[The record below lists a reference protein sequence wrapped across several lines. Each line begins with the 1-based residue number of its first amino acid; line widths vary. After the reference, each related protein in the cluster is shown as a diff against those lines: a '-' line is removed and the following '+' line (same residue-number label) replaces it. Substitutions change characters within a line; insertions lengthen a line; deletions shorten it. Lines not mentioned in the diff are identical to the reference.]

1 METKIGD
8 NELKTLFS
16 PPNMK
21 HNRLILIFLTF
32 ATVIWGQ
39 MNPVTVSASVGSV
52 ARAGEVVHVEMIA
65 EMEHEWHI
73 YALHDAGEGP
83 IATVI
88 TINGDY
94 VSRQGKIDEPQPIEK
109 YDEGF
114 DTITRYHEG
123 TTRYTIPVQLDGNIA
138 PGNISL
144 TATILYQVCNAAL
157 CYPPKEVTIDVPI
170 VIEAGEPRKDHIQ
183 FVAASFTDASGN
195 IDLEAAI
202 SQGFWPFIILAF
214 SMGFLALLTPCVF
227 PMIPI
232 TVSYFTH
239 QGELAN
245 QSPVKQ
251 ASVYGIGIIS
261 TFTILGLFLA
271 VTLGASG
278 ANQLAANPWVNLFIG
293 ALFTY
298 FALSLFGMYEIQ
310 LPSSLRQ
317 LAHKQEGRGGYM
329 GTLFM
334 AVTFTLTS
342 FTCTVQFVGLL
353 LVAASRGQW
362 FWPALGMII
371 FSAAFALPFFFLA
384 LFPQYLARMPKSGG
398 WLNSVKVVMGFL
410 ELAAAFKFYSNTD
423 LVWNWQIFTN
433 TTVLAVWT
441 ILMLFTGLY
450 LMGKIQLPHDTKLD
464 VLSVPRMMLSIFF
477 LTFALYL
484 SSGLFGRPIHGLIN
498 SYLPPNLS
506 EEVGMISEAN
516 GGKEF
521 KWFTELDDAFVKAN
535 TSGKNIFVD
544 FTGYTCTNC
553 RWMES
558 NIFPKEEVKERFKDF
573 VLVRLYTDGGN
584 NYREKQQYEIDRF
597 GTAALPYYVILSP
610 EDDVINTFPGMTRN
624 LDEFLKF
631 LDKGLT
637 N

>member
-1 METKIGD
+1 
-8 NELKTLFS
+8 
-16 PPNMK
+16 MK
-21 HNRLILIFLTF
+21 HKRIILIILTF

-39 MNPVTVSASVGSV
+39 MNPVTVSASARSA
-52 ARAGEVVHVEMIA
+52 ARAGEVVHVEMTA

-88 TINGDY
+88 TIKGDY
-94 VSRQGKIDEPQPIEK
+94 VSRQGKIDEPEPIEK
-109 YDEGF
+109 YDKGF
-114 DTITRYHEG
+114 ETITRYHEG
-123 TTRYTIPVQLDGNIA
+123 TTRYTIPVQLDGNID
-138 PGNISL
+138 PGKIRLS
-144 TATILYQVCNAAL
+144 ATILFQVCNASL
-157 CYPPKEVTIDVPI
+157 CYPPKEVTVDVPI
-170 VIEAGEPRKDHIQ
+170 VIEAGEPRKDHIE
-183 FVAASFTDASGN
+183 FVAATITDASGN
-195 IDLEAAI
+195 IDLDAAI
-202 SQGFWPFIILAF
+202 SQGFWPFVILALT
-214 SMGFLALLTPCVF
+214 MGFLALLTPCVF

-239 QGELAN
+239 QGELEDQN
-245 QSPVKQ
+245 PIKQ
-251 ASVYGIGIIS
+251 ASIYGLGIIA
-261 TFTILGLFLA
+261 TFTLLGLILA
-271 VTLGASG
+271 ITLGASG

-310 LPSSLRQ
+310 LPTSLRQ
-317 LAHKQEGRGGYM
+317 LFQNQEGRGGYI

-353 LVAASRGQW
+353 LVAAAQGQW
-362 FWPALGMII
+362 FWPMLGMMI

-410 ELAAAFKFYSNTD
+410 EMAAAFKFFSNTD
-423 LVWNWQIFTN
+423 LVWNWQIFTHIS
-433 TTVLAVWT
+433 VLAIWA
-441 ILMLFTGLY
+441 ILMFFTGFY
-450 LMGKIQLPHDTKLD
+450 LLGKIQLPHDSKIEI
-464 VLSVPRMMLSIFF
+464 VSVPRMMLSIFF
-477 LTFALYL
+477 LAFALYL
-484 SSGLFGRPIHGLIN
+484 STGLFGRPIHGLIY
-498 SYLPPNLS
+498 SYLPPKLT
-506 EEVGMISEAN
+506 EEVGMISEMN
-516 GGKEF
+516 GGEELQ
-521 KWFTELDDAFVKAN
+521 WYTELDDAFVEAN
-535 TSGKNIFVD
+535 MIGKNIFVD

-558 NIFPKEEVKERFKDF
+558 NIFTKDEVKDRFKDF

-610 EDDVINTFPGMTRN
+610 EDDVLGKFPGMTRN
-624 LDEFLKF
+624 QDEFLKF

-637 N
+637 R

>member
-1 METKIGD
+1 MNIKHTFIA
-8 NELKTLFS
+8 LFA
-16 PPNMK
+16 
-21 HNRLILIFLTF
+21 FLT
-32 ATVIWGQ
+32 VVWGQ
-39 MNPVTVSASVGSV
+39 MNPVTVSASVDSP
-52 ARAGEVVHVEMIA
+52 ARAGEVVYVNMTA
-65 EMEHEWHI
+65 EMEQEWHI
-73 YALHDAGEGP
+73 YALVDAGEGP
-83 IATVI
+83 IATKI
-88 TINGDY
+88 TVTGDY

-109 YDEGF
+109 FDEGF

-123 TTRYTIPVQLDGNIA
+123 TTRYTIPVQLDGNID

-144 TATILYQVCNAAL
+144 TATILYQVCNASL
-157 CYPPKEVTIDVPI
+157 CYPPKEVTVDVPV
-170 VIEAGEPRKDHIQ
+170 VIEAGDPRKDHIQ

-195 IDLEAAI
+195 IDLNAAI
-202 SQGFWPFIILAF
+202 SQGFWTFVILAIT
-214 SMGFLALLTPCVF
+214 MGFLALLTPCVF

-232 TVSYFTH
+232 TVSYFIH
-239 QGELAN
+239 QGELEN
-245 QSPVKQ
+245 QNPFKQ
-251 ASVYGIGIIS
+251 ASVYGFGIIG
-261 TFTILGLFLA
+261 TFSLLGMILA

-317 LAHKQEGRGGYM
+317 LVQRQEGRGGYV

-353 LVAASRGQW
+353 LVAASQGQW
-362 FWPALGMII
+362 FWPMLGMII

-410 ELAAAFKFYSNTD
+410 ELAAAFKFFSNTD

-433 TTVLAVWT
+433 TSVLAVWT
-441 ILMLFTGLY
+441 ILMFFTGLY
-450 LMGKIQLPHDTKLD
+450 LMGKIVLPHDSKLES
-464 VLSVPRMMLSIFF
+464 LSVQRMMLSIFF
-477 LTFALYL
+477 MTFALYL
-484 SSGLFGRPIHGLIN
+484 GSGLFGRPIHGLIYA
-498 SYLPPNLS
+498 YLPPKLT
-506 EEVGMISEAN
+506 EEVGKISEIN
-516 GGKEF
+516 GGEEF
-521 KWFTELDDAFVKAN
+521 LWYTELDDAFVEAN
-535 TSGKNIFVD
+535 TNGKNIFVD

-558 NIFPKEEVKERFKDF
+558 NIFTKEEVKKRFKDF

-584 NYREKQQYEIDRF
+584 NYRAKQQYEIDRF

-610 EDDVINTFPGMTRN
+610 EDDVLGKYPGMTRDLN
-624 LDEFLKF
+624 EFLEF
-631 LDKGLT
+631 LDKGLAG
-637 N
+637 

>member
-1 METKIGD
+1 
-8 NELKTLFS
+8 
-16 PPNMK
+16 MK
-21 HNRLILIFLTF
+21 HKRIILIILTF

-39 MNPVTVSASVGSV
+39 MNPVTVSASARSA
-52 ARAGEVVHVEMIA
+52 ARAGEVVHVEMTA

-94 VSRQGKIDEPQPIEK
+94 VSRQGKIDEPEPIEK

-123 TTRYTIPVQLDGNIA
+123 TTRYTIPVQLDGNID
-138 PGNISL
+138 PGDIILKAS
-144 TATILYQVCNAAL
+144 ILYQVCNASL
-157 CYPPKEVTIDVPI
+157 CYPPKEVIVDVPI
-170 VIEAGEPRKDHIQ
+170 VIEAGEPRKDHIK
-183 FVAASFTDASGN
+183 FVAATVTDASGN
-195 IDLEAAI
+195 IDLDAAI
-202 SQGFWPFIILAF
+202 SQGFWPFVILALT
-214 SMGFLALLTPCVF
+214 MGFLALLTPCVF

-239 QGELAN
+239 QGELEN
-245 QSPVKQ
+245 QNPIKQ
-251 ASVYGIGIIS
+251 ASIYGLGIIA
-261 TFTILGLFLA
+261 TFTLLGLILA
-271 VTLGASG
+271 ITLGASG

-310 LPSSLRQ
+310 LPTSLRQ
-317 LAHKQEGRGGYM
+317 LFQNQEGRGGYI

-353 LVAASRGQW
+353 LVAAAQGQW
-362 FWPALGMII
+362 FWPMLGMMI

-410 ELAAAFKFYSNTD
+410 EMAAAFKFFSNTD
-423 LVWNWQIFTN
+423 LVWNWQIFTHIS
-433 TTVLAVWT
+433 VLAIWA
-441 ILMLFTGLY
+441 ILMFFTGFY
-450 LMGKIQLPHDTKLD
+450 LLGKIQLPHDSK
-464 VLSVPRMMLSIFF
+464 VEIVSVPRMMLSIFF
-477 LTFALYL
+477 LAFALYL
-484 SSGLFGRPIHGLIN
+484 STGLFGRPIHGLIY
-498 SYLPPNLS
+498 SYLPPKLS
-506 EEVGMISEAN
+506 EEVGMISEMN
-516 GGKEF
+516 GGEELQ
-521 KWFTELDDAFVKAN
+521 WYTELDDAFVEAN
-535 TSGKNIFVD
+535 TIGKNIFVD

-558 NIFPKEEVKERFKDF
+558 NIFTKDEVKDRFKDF

-610 EDDVINTFPGMTRN
+610 EDDVLGKFPGMTRN
-624 LDEFLKF
+624 QDEFLKF

-637 N
+637 G

>member
-1 METKIGD
+1 
-8 NELKTLFS
+8 
-16 PPNMK
+16 MK
-21 HNRLILIFLTF
+21 HKRIILIILTF

-39 MNPVTVSASVGSV
+39 MNPVTVSASARSA
-52 ARAGEVVHVEMIA
+52 ARAGEVVHVEMTA

-94 VSRQGKIDEPQPIEK
+94 VSRQGKIDEPEPIEK

-123 TTRYTIPVQLDGNIA
+123 TTRYTIPVQLDGNID
-138 PGNISL
+138 PGDIILKAS
-144 TATILYQVCNAAL
+144 ILYQVCNASL
-157 CYPPKEVTIDVPI
+157 CYPPKEVIVDVPI
-170 VIEAGEPRKDHIQ
+170 VIEAGEPRKDHIK
-183 FVAASFTDASGN
+183 FVAATVTDASGN
-195 IDLEAAI
+195 IDLDAAI
-202 SQGFWPFIILAF
+202 SQGFWPFVILALT
-214 SMGFLALLTPCVF
+214 MGFLALLTPCVF

-239 QGELAN
+239 QGELEN
-245 QSPVKQ
+245 QDPVKQ
-251 ASVYGIGIIS
+251 ASVYGVGIIA
-261 TFTILGLFLA
+261 TFTLLGLILA
-271 VTLGASG
+271 ITLGASG

-310 LPSSLRQ
+310 LPASLRQ
-317 LAHKQEGRGGYM
+317 LFQNQEGRGGYI

-353 LVAASRGQW
+353 LVAAAQGQW
-362 FWPALGMII
+362 FWPMLGMMI

-410 ELAAAFKFYSNTD
+410 EMAAAFKFFSNTD
-423 LVWNWQIFTN
+423 LVWNWQIFTHIS
-433 TTVLAVWT
+433 VLAIWA
-441 ILMLFTGLY
+441 ILMFFTGFY
-450 LMGKIQLPHDTKLD
+450 LLGKIQLPHDSK
-464 VLSVPRMMLSIFF
+464 VEIVSVPRMMLSIFF
-477 LTFALYL
+477 LAFALYL
-484 SSGLFGRPIHGLIN
+484 STGLFGRPIHGLIY
-498 SYLPPNLS
+498 SYLPPKLS
-506 EEVGMISEAN
+506 EEVGMISEMN
-516 GGKEF
+516 GGEELQ
-521 KWFTELDDAFVKAN
+521 WYTELDDAFVEAN
-535 TSGKNIFVD
+535 TIGKNIFVD

-558 NIFPKEEVKERFKDF
+558 NIFTKDEVKDRFKDF

-610 EDDVINTFPGMTRN
+610 EDDVLGKFPGMTRN
-624 LDEFLKF
+624 QDEFLKF

-637 N
+637 R

>member
-1 METKIGD
+1 
-8 NELKTLFS
+8 
-16 PPNMK
+16 MK
-21 HNRLILIFLTF
+21 HKRIILIILTF

-39 MNPVTVSASVGSV
+39 INPVTVSASARSA
-52 ARAGEVVHVEMIA
+52 ARAGEVVHVEMTA

-94 VSRQGKIDEPQPIEK
+94 VSRQGKIDEPEPIEK

-123 TTRYTIPVQLDGNIA
+123 TTRYTIPVQLDGNID
-138 PGNISL
+138 PGDIILKAS
-144 TATILYQVCNAAL
+144 ILYQVCNASL
-157 CYPPKEVTIDVPI
+157 CYPPKEVTVDVPI
-170 VIEAGEPRKDHIQ
+170 VIEAGEPRKDHIE
-183 FVAASFTDASGN
+183 FVAATITDASGN
-195 IDLEAAI
+195 IDLDAAI
-202 SQGFWPFIILAF
+202 SQGFWPFVILALT
-214 SMGFLALLTPCVF
+214 MGFLALLTPCVF

-239 QGELAN
+239 QGELEN
-245 QSPVKQ
+245 QDPVKQ
-251 ASVYGIGIIS
+251 ASVYGVGIIA
-261 TFTILGLFLA
+261 TFTLLGLILA
-271 VTLGASG
+271 ITLGASG

-310 LPSSLRQ
+310 LPTSLRQ
-317 LAHKQEGRGGYM
+317 LFQNQEGRGGYI

-353 LVAASRGQW
+353 LVAAAQGQW
-362 FWPALGMII
+362 FWPMLGMMI

-410 ELAAAFKFYSNTD
+410 EMAAAFKFFSNTD
-423 LVWNWQIFTN
+423 LVWNWQIFTHIS
-433 TTVLAVWT
+433 VLAIWA
-441 ILMLFTGLY
+441 ILMFFTGFY
-450 LMGKIQLPHDTKLD
+450 LLGKIQLPHDSK
-464 VLSVPRMMLSIFF
+464 VEIVSVPRMMLSIFF
-477 LTFALYL
+477 LAFALYL
-484 SSGLFGRPIHGLIN
+484 STGLFGRPIHGLIY
-498 SYLPPNLS
+498 SYLPPKLS
-506 EEVGMISEAN
+506 EEVGMISEMN
-516 GGKEF
+516 GGEELQ
-521 KWFTELDDAFVKAN
+521 WYTELDDAFVEAN
-535 TSGKNIFVD
+535 TIGKNIFVD

-558 NIFPKEEVKERFKDF
+558 NIFTKDEVKDRFKDF

-610 EDDVINTFPGMTRN
+610 EDDVLGKFPGMTRN
-624 LDEFLKF
+624 QDEFLKF

-637 N
+637 R

>member
-1 METKIGD
+1 
-8 NELKTLFS
+8 
-16 PPNMK
+16 MK
-21 HNRLILIFLTF
+21 HKRIILIILTF

-39 MNPVTVSASVGSV
+39 INPVTVSASARSA
-52 ARAGEVVHVEMIA
+52 ARAGEVVHVEMTA

-94 VSRQGKIDEPQPIEK
+94 VSRQGKIDEPEPIEK

-123 TTRYTIPVQLDGNIA
+123 TTRYTIPVQLDGNID
-138 PGNISL
+138 PGKIRLS
-144 TATILYQVCNAAL
+144 ATILFQVCNASL
-157 CYPPKEVTIDVPI
+157 CYPPKEVTVDVPI
-170 VIEAGEPRKDHIQ
+170 VIEAGEPRKDHIK
-183 FVAASFTDASGN
+183 FVAATITDASGN
-195 IDLEAAI
+195 IDLDAAI
-202 SQGFWPFIILAF
+202 SQGFWPFVILALT
-214 SMGFLALLTPCVF
+214 MGFLALLTPCVF

-239 QGELAN
+239 QGELEN
-245 QSPVKQ
+245 QDPVKQ
-251 ASVYGIGIIS
+251 ASVYGVGIIA
-261 TFTILGLFLA
+261 TFTLLGLILA
-271 VTLGASG
+271 ITLGASG

-310 LPSSLRQ
+310 LPTSLRQ
-317 LAHKQEGRGGYM
+317 LFQNQEGRGGYI

-353 LVAASRGQW
+353 LVAAAQGQW
-362 FWPALGMII
+362 FWPMLGMMI

-410 ELAAAFKFYSNTD
+410 EMAAAFKFFSNTD
-423 LVWNWQIFTN
+423 LVWNWQIFTHIS
-433 TTVLAVWT
+433 VLAIWA
-441 ILMLFTGLY
+441 ILMFFTGFY
-450 LMGKIQLPHDTKLD
+450 LLGKIQLPHDSK
-464 VLSVPRMMLSIFF
+464 VERVSVPRMMLSIFF
-477 LTFALYL
+477 LAFALYL
-484 SSGLFGRPIHGLIN
+484 STGLFGRPIHGLIY
-498 SYLPPNLS
+498 SYLPPKLS
-506 EEVGMISEAN
+506 EEVGMISEMN
-516 GGKEF
+516 GGEELQ
-521 KWFTELDDAFVKAN
+521 WYTELDDAFVEAN
-535 TSGKNIFVD
+535 TIGKNIFVD

-558 NIFPKEEVKERFKDF
+558 NIFTKDEVKDRFKDF

-610 EDDVINTFPGMTRN
+610 EDDVLGKFPGMTRN
-624 LDEFLKF
+624 QDEFLKF

-637 N
+637 R

>member
-1 METKIGD
+1 MVK
-8 NELKTLFS
+8 ELKQLLS
-16 PPNMK
+16 PPKMNLK
-21 HNRLILIFLTF
+21 ITLITF
-32 ATVIWGQ
+32 FTVVTALWGQ
-39 MNPVTVSASVGSV
+39 MNPVTVTASVSSS
-52 ARAGEVVHVEMIA
+52 ARAGEVVYVNMTA
-65 EMEHEWHI
+65 KMEHEWHI

-83 IATVI
+83 IATAI
-88 TINGDY
+88 TISGDY
-94 VSRQGKIDEPQPIEK
+94 VSRQGKIDEPLPIEK
-109 YDEGF
+109 FDEGF
-114 DTITRYHEG
+114 MTVTRYHEG
-123 TTRYTIPVQLDGNIA
+123 TTHYSIPVQLDGNID
-138 PGNISL
+138 PGNIILKAS
-144 TATILYQVCNAAL
+144 ILYQVCNASL
-157 CYPPKEVTIDVPI
+157 CYPPNEVTIDVPV
-170 VIEAGEPRKDHIQ
+170 VIEAGDPRKDHIN

-202 SQGFWPFIILAF
+202 NQGFWPFVILALT
-214 SMGFLALLTPCVF
+214 MGFLALLTPCVF

-239 QGELAN
+239 QGELEN
-245 QSPVKQ
+245 QNPSKQ
-251 ASVYGIGIIS
+251 ASVYVLGIIA
-261 TFTILGLFLA
+261 TFTFLGLLLA

-317 LAHKQEGRGGYM
+317 LVQKQESRGGYI

-353 LVAASRGQW
+353 LVAASQGQW
-362 FWPALGMII
+362 FWPMLGMII

-398 WLNSVKVVMGFL
+398 WLNSVKVVLGFL
-410 ELAAAFKFYSNTD
+410 ELAAAFKFFSNTD
-423 LVWNWQIFTN
+423 LVWNLQIFTHI
-433 TTVLAVWT
+433 TVLAIWA
-441 ILMLFTGLY
+441 ILMFFTGFY
-450 LMGKIQLPHDTKLD
+450 LLGKIQLPHDSK
-464 VLSVPRMMLSIFF
+464 VEMVSVPRMMLSIFF
-477 LTFALYL
+477 LSFALYL
-484 SSGLFGRPIHGLIN
+484 STGLFGRPIHGLIY
-498 SYLPPNLS
+498 SYLPPKLTQ
-506 EEVGMISEAN
+506 EVGMISEDN
-516 GGKEF
+516 GGEEF
-521 KWFTELDDAFVKAN
+521 LWFTELEDAFVKAN
-535 TSGKNIFVD
+535 TVGKNIFVD

-558 NIFPKEEVKERFKDF
+558 NIFTKVEVKDRFKDY

-610 EDDVINTFPGMTRN
+610 EDDVLGKFPGMTRN
-624 LDEFLKF
+624 LEEFLEF

-637 N
+637 G

>member
-1 METKIGD
+1 
-8 NELKTLFS
+8 
-16 PPNMK
+16 MK
-21 HNRLILIFLTF
+21 HKRIILIILTF

-39 MNPVTVSASVGSV
+39 INPVTVSASARSA
-52 ARAGEVVHVEMIA
+52 ARAGEVVHVEMTA

-94 VSRQGKIDEPQPIEK
+94 VSRQGKIDEPEPIEK

-123 TTRYTIPVQLDGNIA
+123 TTRYTIPVQLDGNID
-138 PGNISL
+138 PGKIRLS
-144 TATILYQVCNAAL
+144 ATILFQVCNASL
-157 CYPPKEVTIDVPI
+157 CYPPKEVTVDVPI
-170 VIEAGEPRKDHIQ
+170 VIEAGEPRKDHIE
-183 FVAASFTDASGN
+183 FVAATITDASGN
-195 IDLEAAI
+195 IDLDAAI
-202 SQGFWPFIILAF
+202 SQGFWPFVILALT
-214 SMGFLALLTPCVF
+214 MGFLALLTPCVF

-239 QGELAN
+239 QGELEN
-245 QSPVKQ
+245 QDPVKQ
-251 ASVYGIGIIS
+251 ASVYGVGIIA
-261 TFTILGLFLA
+261 TFTLLGLILA
-271 VTLGASG
+271 ITLGASG

-310 LPSSLRQ
+310 LPASLRQ
-317 LAHKQEGRGGYM
+317 LFQNQEGRGGYI

-353 LVAASRGQW
+353 LVAAAQGQW
-362 FWPALGMII
+362 FWPMLGMMI

-410 ELAAAFKFYSNTD
+410 EMAAAFKFFSNTD
-423 LVWNWQIFTN
+423 LVWNWQIFTHIS
-433 TTVLAVWT
+433 VLAIWA
-441 ILMLFTGLY
+441 ILMFFTGFY
-450 LMGKIQLPHDTKLD
+450 LLGKIQLPHDSK
-464 VLSVPRMMLSIFF
+464 VERVSVPRMMLSIFF
-477 LTFALYL
+477 LAFALYL
-484 SSGLFGRPIHGLIN
+484 STGLFGRPIHGLIY
-498 SYLPPNLS
+498 SYLPPKLS
-506 EEVGMISEAN
+506 EEVGMISEMN
-516 GGKEF
+516 GGEELQ
-521 KWFTELDDAFVKAN
+521 WYTELDDAFVEAN
-535 TSGKNIFVD
+535 TIGKNIFVD

-558 NIFPKEEVKERFKDF
+558 NIFTKDEVKDRFKDF

-610 EDDVINTFPGMTRN
+610 EDDVLGKFPGMTRN
-624 LDEFLKF
+624 QDEFLKF

-637 N
+637 R

>member
-1 METKIGD
+1 MNIKRII
-8 NELKTLFS
+8 
-16 PPNMK
+16 
-21 HNRLILIFLTF
+21 LILMSFG
-32 ATVIWGQ
+32 TVLWGQ
-39 MNPVTVSASVGSV
+39 LNPVTVTASVEES
-52 ARAGEVVHVEMIA
+52 ARAGEVVHVNMTA
-65 EMEHEWHI
+65 TMDDEWHI

-83 IATVI
+83 IATTI
-88 TINGDY
+88 TVTGDA
-94 VSRQGKIDEPQPIEK
+94 VSRQGKIVEPEPIEK

-114 DTITRYHEG
+114 MTVTRSHKG
-123 TTRYTIPVQLDGNIA
+123 TTHYSIPVQLDGNIE
-138 PGNISL
+138 PGDIDL
-144 TATILYQVCNAAL
+144 KATIIYQVCNASL
-157 CYPPKEVTIDVPI
+157 CYPPNEISVDVPVI
-170 VIEAGEPRKDHIQ
+170 IEAGDPRKDKIQ
-183 FVAASFTDASGN
+183 FTAATYTDASGN
-195 IDLEAAI
+195 IDLDAAI
-202 SQGFWPFIILAF
+202 SQGFWPFLVLALT
-214 SMGFLALLTPCVF
+214 MGFLALLTPCVF

-239 QGELAN
+239 QGELEDQN
-245 QSPVKQ
+245 PIKQ
-251 ASVYGIGIIS
+251 ASVYGLGIIA
-261 TFTILGLFLA
+261 TFTLLGLILA
-271 VTLGASG
+271 ITLGASG

-310 LPSSLRQ
+310 LPSALRQ
-317 LAHKQEGRGGYM
+317 LFQKQEGRGGYI

-353 LVAASRGQW
+353 LVAAAQGQW

-410 ELAAAFKFYSNTD
+410 EMAAAFKFFSNTD
-423 LVWNWQIFTN
+423 LVWDWQIFTH
-433 TTVLAVWT
+433 TSVLAIWA
-441 ILMLFTGLY
+441 ILMFFTGFY
-450 LMGKIQLPHDTKLD
+450 LIGKIQLPHDSKMDT
-464 VLSVPRMMLSIFF
+464 VSVPRMMLSIFF

-484 SSGLFGRPIHGLIN
+484 STGLFGRPIHGLIY
-498 SYLPPNLS
+498 SYLPPKLT
-506 EEVGMISEAN
+506 EEVGMISEVN
-516 GGKEF
+516 GGDEF
-521 KWFTELDDAFVKAN
+521 QWFTELDDAFVEAN
-535 TSGKNIFVD
+535 VSGKNIFVD

-558 NIFPKEEVKERFKDF
+558 NIFTKDEVKKRFEEM

-597 GTAALPYYVILSP
+597 GTAALPYYVILTP
-610 EDDVINTFPGMTRN
+610 EDDVLAKFPGMTRN
-624 LDEFLKF
+624 LDEFLGF
-631 LDKGLT
+631 LDKGLL

>member
-1 METKIGD
+1 
-8 NELKTLFS
+8 
-16 PPNMK
+16 MK
-21 HNRLILIFLTF
+21 HKRIILIILTF

-39 MNPVTVSASVGSV
+39 INPVTVSASARSA
-52 ARAGEVVHVEMIA
+52 ARAGEVVHVEMTA

-94 VSRQGKIDEPQPIEK
+94 VSRQGKIDEPEPIEK

-123 TTRYTIPVQLDGNIA
+123 TTRYTIPVQLDGNID
-138 PGNISL
+138 PGKIRLS
-144 TATILYQVCNAAL
+144 ATILFQVCNASL
-157 CYPPKEVTIDVPI
+157 CYPPKEVTVDVPI
-170 VIEAGEPRKDHIQ
+170 VIEAGEPRKDHIK
-183 FVAASFTDASGN
+183 FVAATITDASGN
-195 IDLEAAI
+195 IDLDAAI
-202 SQGFWPFIILAF
+202 SQGFWPFVILALT
-214 SMGFLALLTPCVF
+214 MGFLALLTPCVF

-239 QGELAN
+239 QGELEN
-245 QSPVKQ
+245 QDPVKQ
-251 ASVYGIGIIS
+251 ASVYGVGIIA
-261 TFTILGLFLA
+261 TFTLLGLILA
-271 VTLGASG
+271 ITLGASG

-310 LPSSLRQ
+310 LPASLRQ
-317 LAHKQEGRGGYM
+317 LFQNQEGRGGYI

-353 LVAASRGQW
+353 LVAAAQGQW
-362 FWPALGMII
+362 FWPMLGMMI

-410 ELAAAFKFYSNTD
+410 EMAAAFKFFSNTD
-423 LVWNWQIFTN
+423 LVWNWQIFTHIS
-433 TTVLAVWT
+433 VLAIWA
-441 ILMLFTGLY
+441 ILMFFTGFY
-450 LMGKIQLPHDTKLD
+450 LLGKIQLPHDSK
-464 VLSVPRMMLSIFF
+464 VERVSVPRMMLSIFF
-477 LTFALYL
+477 LAFALYL
-484 SSGLFGRPIHGLIN
+484 STGLFGRPIHGLIY
-498 SYLPPNLS
+498 SYLPPKLS
-506 EEVGMISEAN
+506 EEVGMISEMN
-516 GGKEF
+516 GGEELQ
-521 KWFTELDDAFVKAN
+521 WYTELDDAFVEAN
-535 TSGKNIFVD
+535 TIGKNIFVD

-558 NIFPKEEVKERFKDF
+558 NIFTKDEVKDRFKDF

-610 EDDVINTFPGMTRN
+610 EDDVLGKFPGMTRN
-624 LDEFLKF
+624 QDEFLKF

-637 N
+637 R

>member
-1 METKIGD
+1 
-8 NELKTLFS
+8 
-16 PPNMK
+16 MK
-21 HNRLILIFLTF
+21 HKRIILIILTF

-39 MNPVTVSASVGSV
+39 INPVTVSASARSA
-52 ARAGEVVHVEMIA
+52 ARAGEVVHVEMTA

-94 VSRQGKIDEPQPIEK
+94 VSRQGKIDEPEPIEK

-123 TTRYTIPVQLDGNIA
+123 TTRYTIPVQLDGNID
-138 PGNISL
+138 PGKIRLS
-144 TATILYQVCNAAL
+144 ATILFQVCNASL
-157 CYPPKEVTIDVPI
+157 CYPPKEVTVDVPI
-170 VIEAGEPRKDHIQ
+170 VIEAGEPRKDHIE
-183 FVAASFTDASGN
+183 FVAATVTDASGN
-195 IDLEAAI
+195 IDLDAAI
-202 SQGFWPFIILAF
+202 SQGFWPFVILALT
-214 SMGFLALLTPCVF
+214 MGFLALLTPCVF

-239 QGELAN
+239 QGELEN
-245 QSPVKQ
+245 QDPVKQ
-251 ASVYGIGIIS
+251 ASVYGVGIIA
-261 TFTILGLFLA
+261 TFTLLGLILA
-271 VTLGASG
+271 ITLGASG

-310 LPSSLRQ
+310 LPASLRQ
-317 LAHKQEGRGGYM
+317 LFQNQEGRGGYI

-353 LVAASRGQW
+353 LVAAAQGQW
-362 FWPALGMII
+362 FWPMLGMMI

-410 ELAAAFKFYSNTD
+410 EMAAAFKFFSNTD
-423 LVWNWQIFTN
+423 LVWNWQIFTHIS
-433 TTVLAVWT
+433 VLAIWA
-441 ILMLFTGLY
+441 ILMFFTGFY
-450 LMGKIQLPHDTKLD
+450 LLGKIQLPHDSK
-464 VLSVPRMMLSIFF
+464 VERVSVPRMMLSIFF
-477 LTFALYL
+477 LAFALYL
-484 SSGLFGRPIHGLIN
+484 STGLFGRPIHGLIY
-498 SYLPPNLS
+498 SYLPPKLS
-506 EEVGMISEAN
+506 EEVGMISEMN
-516 GGKEF
+516 GGEELQ
-521 KWFTELDDAFVKAN
+521 WYTELDDAFVEAN
-535 TSGKNIFVD
+535 TIGKNIFVD

-558 NIFPKEEVKERFKDF
+558 NIFTKDEVKDRFKDF

-610 EDDVINTFPGMTRN
+610 EDDVLGKFPGMTRN
-624 LDEFLKF
+624 QDEFLKF

-637 N
+637 R

>member
-1 METKIGD
+1 
-8 NELKTLFS
+8 
-16 PPNMK
+16 MK
-21 HNRLILIFLTF
+21 HKRIILIILTF

-39 MNPVTVSASVGSV
+39 INPVTVSASARSA
-52 ARAGEVVHVEMIA
+52 ARAGEVVHVEMTA

-94 VSRQGKIDEPQPIEK
+94 VSRQGKIDEPEPIEK

-123 TTRYTIPVQLDGNIA
+123 TTRYTIPVQLDGNID
-138 PGNISL
+138 PGDIILKAS
-144 TATILYQVCNAAL
+144 ILYQVCNASL
-157 CYPPKEVTIDVPI
+157 CYPPKEVTVDVPI
-170 VIEAGEPRKDHIQ
+170 VIEAGEPRKDHIK
-183 FVAASFTDASGN
+183 FVAATITDASGN
-195 IDLEAAI
+195 IDLDAAI
-202 SQGFWPFIILAF
+202 SQGFWPFVILALT
-214 SMGFLALLTPCVF
+214 MGFLALLTPCVF

-239 QGELAN
+239 QGELEDQN
-245 QSPVKQ
+245 PIKQ
-251 ASVYGIGIIS
+251 ASIYGLGIIA
-261 TFTILGLFLA
+261 TFTLLGLILA
-271 VTLGASG
+271 ITLGASG

-310 LPSSLRQ
+310 LPTSLRQ
-317 LAHKQEGRGGYM
+317 LFQNQEGRGGYI

-353 LVAASRGQW
+353 LVAAAQGQW
-362 FWPALGMII
+362 FWPMLGMMI

-410 ELAAAFKFYSNTD
+410 EMAAAFKFFSNTD
-423 LVWNWQIFTN
+423 LVWNWQIFTHIS
-433 TTVLAVWT
+433 VLAIWA
-441 ILMLFTGLY
+441 ILMFFTGFY
-450 LMGKIQLPHDTKLD
+450 LLGKIQLPHDSK
-464 VLSVPRMMLSIFF
+464 VEIVSVPRMMLSIFF
-477 LTFALYL
+477 LAFALYL
-484 SSGLFGRPIHGLIN
+484 STGLFGRPIHGLIY
-498 SYLPPNLS
+498 SYLPPKLS
-506 EEVGMISEAN
+506 EEVGMISEMN
-516 GGKEF
+516 GGEELQ
-521 KWFTELDDAFVKAN
+521 WYTELDDAFVEAN
-535 TSGKNIFVD
+535 TIGKNIFVD

-558 NIFPKEEVKERFKDF
+558 NIFTKDEVKDRFKDF

-610 EDDVINTFPGMTRN
+610 EDDVLGKFPGMTRN
-624 LDEFLKF
+624 QDEFLKF

-637 N
+637 G

>member
-1 METKIGD
+1 MNIKQTFIV
-8 NELKTLFS
+8 LFTL
-16 PPNMK
+16 
-21 HNRLILIFLTF
+21 LT
-32 ATVIWGQ
+32 VVWGQ
-39 MNPVTVSASVGSV
+39 MNPVTLSASVDSPV
-52 ARAGEVVHVEMIA
+52 RAGEVVHVNMTA
-65 EMEHEWHI
+65 KMEQEWHI

-83 IATVI
+83 IATKI
-88 TINGDY
+88 TIIGDY

-109 YDEGF
+109 FDEGF

-123 TTRYTIPVQLDGNIA
+123 TTRYTIPVQLDGNID

-144 TATILYQVCNAAL
+144 TATILYQVCNASL
-157 CYPPKEVTIDVPI
+157 CYPPKEVTLDVP
-170 VIEAGEPRKDHIQ
+170 VFIEAGDPRKDHIQ

-195 IDLEAAI
+195 IDLNAAI
-202 SQGFWPFIILAF
+202 SQGLWTFVILAIT
-214 SMGFLALLTPCVF
+214 MGFLALLTPCVF

-232 TVSYFTH
+232 TVSYFIH
-239 QGELAN
+239 QGELEN
-245 QSPVKQ
+245 QNPFKQ
-251 ASVYGIGIIS
+251 ASVYGVGIIG
-261 TFTILGLFLA
+261 TFSLLGMILA

-317 LAHKQEGRGGYM
+317 LVQKQEGRGGYV

-353 LVAASRGQW
+353 LVAASQGQW
-362 FWPALGMII
+362 FWPMLGMII

-410 ELAAAFKFYSNTD
+410 ELAAAFKFFSNTD

-433 TTVLAVWT
+433 TSVLAVWT
-441 ILMLFTGLY
+441 ILMFFTGLY
-450 LMGKIQLPHDTKLD
+450 LMGKIVLPHDSKLES
-464 VLSVPRMMLSIFF
+464 LSVQRMMLSIFF
-477 LTFALYL
+477 MTFALYL
-484 SSGLFGRPIHGLIN
+484 GSGLFGRPIHGLIY
-498 SYLPPNLS
+498 SYLPPKLT
-506 EEVGMISEAN
+506 EEVGKISENN
-516 GGKEF
+516 GGEEF
-521 KWFTELDDAFVKAN
+521 LWYTELDDAFVEAN
-535 TSGKNIFVD
+535 TNGKNIFVD

-558 NIFPKEEVKERFKDF
+558 NIFTKNEVKERFKDF

-610 EDDVINTFPGMTRN
+610 EDDVLEKYPGMTRDLN
-624 LDEFLKF
+624 EFLEF
-631 LDKGLT
+631 LDKGLAG
-637 N
+637 